1 MSRAEQLSKTNGMKL
16 NGSNSLCIGYCD
28 SLSSVGLSKLPF
40 AMNQADYRKS
50 KRTEAKNK
58 NYSRHGVPQEF
69 FDKLPEVLN
78 EATMFVDNNIKM
90 TVITDFEMNDTKGQK
105 SLVIAGILKNSEM
118 AGGENGE
125 SIL

>member
-1 MSRAEQLSKTNGMKL
+1 MEFL
-16 NGSNSLCIGYCD
+16 
-28 SLSSVGLSKLPF
+28 
-40 AMNQADYRKS
+40 KS
-50 KRTEAKNK
+50 
-58 NYSRHGVPQEF
+58 F

-105 SLVIAGILKNSEM
+105 SLVIAGILKYSEL